1 MKTISVTGAGDDVI
15 VLDGDVKDEFD
26 SHDPVGA
33 VLTFSDGTQVRAKFF
48 ERWEITVETRGS
60 ASVKIEQAPIH
71 NLDREYTDRVTVTGD
86 LAWVEIDDE
95 GGRGPRRVEL

>member
-1 MKTISVTGAGDDVI
+1 LKTVSVTGAGDDSI
-15 VLDGDVKDEFD
+15 VLDGDTKDEFYCY
-26 SHDPVGA
+26 DPLGA

-48 ERWEITVETRGS
+48 EHWEITVETRGP
-60 ASVKIEQAPIH
+60 ADVNIEQAPIH

-86 LAWVEIDDE
+86 LAWVEIDDD